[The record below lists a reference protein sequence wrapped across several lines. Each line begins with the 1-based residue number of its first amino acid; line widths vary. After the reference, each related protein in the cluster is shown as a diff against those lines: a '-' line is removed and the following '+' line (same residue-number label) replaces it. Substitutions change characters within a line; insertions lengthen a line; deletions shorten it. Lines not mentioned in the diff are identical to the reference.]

1 VNIPFPASEF
11 YIGLPVTSH
20 NAAAS
25 TSAVFDDVVVSTTPF

>member
-1 VNIPFPASEF
+1 VHVLFSGSGF

-25 TSAVFDDVVVSTTPF
+25 ASAVFDGVAVTGAF